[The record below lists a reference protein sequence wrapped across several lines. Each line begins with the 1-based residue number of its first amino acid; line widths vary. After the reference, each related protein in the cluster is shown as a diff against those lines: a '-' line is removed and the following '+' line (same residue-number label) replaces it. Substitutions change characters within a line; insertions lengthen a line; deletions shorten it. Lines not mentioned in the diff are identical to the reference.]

1 MVTLMWKRVLKFVA
15 EETHLTKNWFLH
27 STLLNGTSSAFTR
40 NMGGTPTVNATYG
53 VDMELLS
60 HGNLLKESTFDFL
73 IGDQSNKHHILSVGL
88 FARGLESIAGYAG
101 DDDEGEMAGLQLKIM
116 GTKFRPYT
124 LFEGSMQAAS
134 HITFGTSKTVYQGNL
149 LISDH
154 EDHTPLING
163 FVVNQMLR
171 GVLSL
176 DLSGEISGNLLWY
189 KTVHAVVR
197 TKAAALMQG
206 SQSILTSGMTTSAR
220 QLFAFGGATAIETT
234 TDVAFASDPF
244 KMCVQMGEP
253 DHVVL
258 RYAV

>member
-1 MVTLMWKRVLKFVA
+1 MWKRVLKFA
-15 EETHLTKNWFLH
+15 DEDTHITKNWFLH

-60 HGNLLKESTFDFL
+60 HGNLLKESNFDFL
-73 IGDQSNKHHILSVGL
+73 IGDQKHKHHILSVGL
-88 FARGLESIAGYAG
+88 FARGLESIAGVPG
-101 DDDEGEMAGLQLKIM
+101 DGDTEMAGMQLKIM
-116 GTKFRPYT
+116 GTQLRPYN
-124 LFEGSMQAAS
+124 LFEGAVQAAS
-134 HITFGTSKTVYQGNL
+134 HITFGTSKTVFQGNL

-154 EDHTPLING
+154 EDNTPLING
-163 FVVNQMLR
+163 FVVNQRLR

-176 DLSGEISGNLLWY
+176 DLSGEISGNLIWY

-197 TKAAALMQG
+197 SKAAALMQG
-206 SQSILTSGMTTSAR
+206 SQSILTSGVNTSVR

-244 KMCVQMGEP
+244 KMCVKMGEP
-253 DHVVL
+253 DHLVL
-258 RYAV
+258 R